1 MASQWCAGSW
11 FVTNGRGVT
20 GISGYAGGSGV
31 RLGLFPVPTVLTSY
45 RELPNALYPPLL
57 PILYIYT

>member
-45 RELPNALYPPLL
+45 RELPNAPCTPPYYLY
-57 PILYIYT
+57 YIYT